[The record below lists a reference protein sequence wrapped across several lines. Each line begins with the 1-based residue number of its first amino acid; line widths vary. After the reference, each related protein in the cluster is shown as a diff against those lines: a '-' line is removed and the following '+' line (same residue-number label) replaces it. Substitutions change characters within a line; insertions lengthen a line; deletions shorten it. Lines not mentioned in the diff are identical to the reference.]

1 MRNLNMQVKPRDI
14 DPDILARS
22 LDRQIKKRLIN
33 HNRQDAQIEK
43 NLQEDELLSN
53 KFQNTIVDDAVLE
66 SIYVYD
72 DEYTSN
78 NIKTLKVLDEFKS
91 IYLDGDEI
99 SSLMELLDDN
109 SQLRD
114 HINKWSQSSQDS
126 NVTDS
131 QLIENFDA
139 IAKKLLST
147 KGKAHL
153 PIYLML
159 LKLIDFLKQSGQRP
173 ELQQELTK
181 AARELEVQ
189 ERGLISEFTGLY
201 KKIIT
206 SKKNTYSQLSTMVKL
221 AELKLQTNSIRGIIR
236 ELKIKLDISSS
247 IQVLSLYLKIN
258 AKILLKPQNSPEYNC
273 ELNELLILEK
283 SIISIL
289 SMNDMI
295 NHQFK

>member
-1 MRNLNMQVKPRDI
+1 MIVGEQLQ
-14 DPDILARS
+14 
-22 LDRQIKKRLIN
+22 KRLIN

-147 KGKAHL
+147 KGQEHNHFNT
-153 PIYLML
+153 L
-159 LKLIDFLKQSGQRP
+159 L
-173 ELQQELTK
+173 T
-181 AARELEVQ
+181 A
-189 ERGLISEFTGLY
+189 
-201 KKIIT
+201 
-206 SKKNTYSQLSTMVKL
+206 
-221 AELKLQTNSIRGIIR
+221 
-236 ELKIKLDISSS
+236 
-247 IQVLSLYLKIN
+247 
-258 AKILLKPQNSPEYNC
+258 
-273 ELNELLILEK
+273 
-283 SIISIL
+283 
-289 SMNDMI
+289 
-295 NHQFK
+295 

>member
-1 MRNLNMQVKPRDI
+1 MQIKPRDI

-114 HINKWSQSSQDS
+114 HINKWSQSSHDS

-147 KGKAHL
+147 KGQEHNHFN
-153 PIYLML
+153 ML
-159 LKLIDFLKQSGQRP
+159 L
-173 ELQQELTK
+173 T
-181 AARELEVQ
+181 A
-189 ERGLISEFTGLY
+189 
-201 KKIIT
+201 
-206 SKKNTYSQLSTMVKL
+206 
-221 AELKLQTNSIRGIIR
+221 
-236 ELKIKLDISSS
+236 
-247 IQVLSLYLKIN
+247 
-258 AKILLKPQNSPEYNC
+258 
-273 ELNELLILEK
+273 
-283 SIISIL
+283 
-289 SMNDMI
+289 
-295 NHQFK
+295 